1 MFTSLFLVPSLSLSP
16 WLVLYPLLL
25 LQTALDCVVHVPIK
39 RVHCISAENVC
50 QSTLTSILNSLTAF
64 IPSILISTVT
74 FTDTTNKGLTCSNSN
89 SSSLVTAVLILSCI
103 NVIKILT
110 NTGDYIPAQRI
121 ASLPDAHISLK
132 VCSKVYLLVNSV
144 MPTSEEREA
153 NSTATIWLLWYFWC
167 CVKHDRCGPCPILEI
182 CTYNYSEFYSCII
195 IYYSHCLKP
204 QLLILIFYS
213 KHLSYN
219 PLSNVPQKVR
229 Q

>member
-16 WLVLYPLLL
+16 WLVLDPLLL

-153 NSTATIWLLWYFWC
+153 QDGFYGISGAVLNMTVVVHAQYLKSVHTIIVNFIA
-167 CVKHDRCGPCPILEI
+167 V
-182 CTYNYSEFYSCII
+182 
-195 IYYSHCLKP
+195 
-204 QLLILIFYS
+204 
-213 KHLSYN
+213 
-219 PLSNVPQKVR
+219 
-229 Q
+229 